1 MTFTKSFLK
10 LYRLH
15 SRSWL
20 QEIIKKTS
28 ISACESTEMNKK
40 IIKILLCDDNDNFR
54 QLLTQYI
61 NAMPGVEI
69 VGEAVDGVDAID
81 KTETLDPDLVLMDL
95 SMPNQSGL
103 DATKTIKEKWPEKSV
118 IILTL
123 YEDSVYKAPANEFN
137 ADCFI
142 AKSSI
147 KTQLPILIQTR
158 LRNNNKNMNAYL

>member
-1 MTFTKSFLK
+1 
-10 LYRLH
+10 
-15 SRSWL
+15 
-20 QEIIKKTS
+20 
-28 ISACESTEMNKK
+28 MNKK

-123 YEDSVYKAPANEFN
+123 YEDSVYKELADEFN
-137 ADCFI
+137 ADGFI

-147 KTQLPILIQTR
+147 KAQLKSVIEEKV
-158 LRNNNKNMNAYL
+158 KNSAN